1 MKKLFLPLFLLLLP
15 FYTTYAVPAIP
26 TAIEK
31 ELEDG
36 SKITLYLHGDEF
48 SHCYATSEGWIV
60 NEDNEGIFRY
70 IDRSGQFS
78 DRVSQ
83 TAHANPLL
91 HLQLA
96 EWKERAASQPNKM
109 KQAMQTQQRLGGFPL
124 QGSPK
129 TLVILINFADKKFVT
144 PNPQEAF
151 WRLLNEPGYS
161 ENGATGS
168 AIDYFKAC
176 SQGQFVP
183 EFDVVGPYTLE
194 NDMAYYGGN
203 SAWGGHDSRPS
214 QMALDACWAAHNN
227 GIDFSQY
234 DTDHDGFVDNVFIY
248 YAGYNEAEGG
258 PSNSI
263 WPHRYAI
270 QPQEVRGETEID
282 GKLVFDYA
290 CTSELK
296 GRMGTEM
303 CGIGNFC
310 HEFGHVLGLPD
321 YYHTQSSHATT
332 LGAWSIM
339 DGGAYSNDGRT
350 PPLYSAYDR
359 FFLGWLTPTEIS
371 SPEYLYL
378 LPLSQ
383 SMEKQADMSHQA
395 YLLANRKHNMDGED
409 PSPNEF
415 FIMEYRQQT
424 GWDRYLPD
432 EGILFWHV
440 DYDRDTWLVNEVNN
454 YSSNIPSRS
463 DHMRVYIEPQNRYTS
478 RYVPKAFAS
487 GYFIPTLWDKTELGR
502 PVTDIKIRRDT
513 AFFTFM
519 GGEEIQSPEI
529 YDPTS
534 IFSSGFMVCWESVWE
549 RTSESN
555 GYNIIISDTLG
566 HVVYEE
572 EWVTDTCLVIAGL
585 DPNQT
590 YEVLVNAVSRFG
602 DYEIK
607 QGSRP
612 IRVTTKA
619 ESSHLDVR
627 YMAEEKV
634 LLVYKREA
642 TDPLYIYGMDGRLI
656 QRIDDKENIINLDM
670 NHYPIGQV
678 YILKSGKAVA
688 KWIR

>member
-15 FYTTYAVPAIP
+15 LYRVHAVPAIP
-26 TAIEK
+26 IAIEK
-31 ELEDG
+31 ELENG

-48 SHCYATSEGWIV
+48 NHCYATPEGWIV
-60 NEDNEGIFRY
+60 NEDEEGIFRY
-70 IDRSGQFS
+70 VDKDGQLADRL
-78 DRVSQ
+78 SQ
-83 TAHANPLL
+83 TTQANPLS
-91 HLQLA
+91 HLQLT
-96 EWKERAASQPNKM
+96 EWNERAISRPNKM
-109 KQAMQTQQRLGGFPL
+109 KQAAQSIQRIGGFPL

-129 TLVILINFADKKFVT
+129 TLVILVNFSDKEFIT
-144 PNPQEAF
+144 PDPQNAF

-161 ENGATGS
+161 DNEATGS

-194 NDMAYYGGN
+194 HDIAYYGGN
-203 SAWGGHDSRPS
+203 SAWGQDSRPS

-234 DTDHDGFVDNVFIY
+234 DTDNDGFVDNVFIY

-258 PSNSI
+258 PANSV
-263 WPHRYAI
+263 WPHRYVV
-270 QPQEVRGETEID
+270 QSWEVDGETEID
-282 GKLVFDYA
+282 GKIIYDYA

-296 GRMGTEM
+296 GTSGTEM

-321 YYHTQSSHATT
+321 YYHTEDSYSTT
-332 LGAWSIM
+332 LGYWSIM

-378 LPLSQ
+378 LPLTQ
-383 SMEKQADMSHQA
+383 SMEKQTDMSHQA
-395 YLLANRKHNMDGED
+395 YLLADREHNLDGQD
-409 PSPNEF
+409 PNPTEF

-424 GWDRYLPD
+424 GWDEYLPG
-432 EGILFWHV
+432 EGVLFWHI
-440 DYDRDTWLVNEVNN
+440 DYKSRIWQQNTVNN
-454 YSSNIPSRS
+454 YTSSIPSES
-463 DHMRVYIEPQNRYTS
+463 DHMRVYIEPQSRYTS
-478 RYVPKAFAS
+478 RYTPKAFTS
-487 GYFIPTLWDKTELGR
+487 GYFIPTLWDKTELGK
-502 PVTDIKIRRDT
+502 PITDINIQNDT

-534 IFSSGFMVCWESVWE
+534 IFSSGFMVCWEAVWE
-549 RTSESN
+549 RPSESN
-555 GYNIIISDTLG
+555 GYSIVITDTLG
-566 HVVYEE
+566 TVVYEE
-572 EWVTDTCLVIAGL
+572 EWVTDTCFVVAGL
-585 DPNQT
+585 DANKT
-590 YEVLVNAVSRFG
+590 YVVLVNAVSHSEA
-602 DYEIK
+602 YEIK
-607 QGSRP
+607 QGSQP
-612 IRVTTKA
+612 IRVTTKE
-619 ESSHLDVR
+619 ESSQLEVR
-627 YMAEEKV
+627 YTQEEQL
-634 LLVYKREA
+634 LLVYKKEA
-642 TDPLYIYGMDGRLI
+642 DEPLYIYTADGRLI
-656 QRIDDKENIINLDM
+656 QRIDLNENIINLDM

-678 YILKSGKAVA
+678 YILKSGKTAA